1 VNLGWDISGID
12 PDKVKS
18 VLAKP
23 WTLDNATFSD
33 RLWARKNL
41 LIDTLHTQLT
51 QAMIL
56 GTPLDRVTAAAA
68 AALGAS
74 KANASRLVRT
84 EMGFFAVKAQRDALG
99 ALDVEEYQVVETL
112 DGKTC
117 PTCGAMDGKHFP
129 MAQFQAGVTAPLFH
143 PNCRG
148 CVSPYFEDEA
158 DYATRRIARDENGK
172 NYYVRGDM
180 SYAEWKKAFV
190 DGGGKTGLQNAA
202 ESGIVTSGGNYGAL
216 TPDSL
221 EAELHGEL
229 MYKEIRKRTTDV
241 ALISNNTG
249 WEQKDVN
256 FIKNHMFFKKHKF
269 EDGAKRRFDSSFEQ
283 AQAWDRLTQGKQTE
297 LDLLLLQHE
306 RLEAEIMRDE
316 DVVYEI
322 AHERANKKYNWQKA
336 LKEAKMKGT

>member
-56 GTPLDRVTAAAA
+56 GTPLDRVTAAVA

-99 ALDVEEYQVVETL
+99 ELDVEEYQVVETL
-112 DGKTC
+112 DGVTC

-129 MAQFQAGVTAPLFH
+129 VTQFQAGVTAPLFH

-148 CVSPYFEDEA
+148 CISPYFEDEA
-158 DYATRRIARDENGK
+158 DYSVQRIARDEDGK

-190 DGGGKTGLQNAA
+190 DGGDKTGLQNAA
-202 ESGIVTSGGNYGAL
+202 ESDILKLPSFEIGKSLGAKASNYDIYDGLGNHFRFAEGSKIQDVEVFAGHGVKTPLSDAVRDGLASQYGGDPLNWQHAKGF
-216 TPDSL
+216 
-221 EAELHGEL
+221 GEL
-229 MYKEIRKRTTDV
+229 IDVRGAEHGKAEVHWFQEPGVGKIKFYVKRW
-241 ALISNNTG
+241 I
-249 WEQKDVN
+249 E
-256 FIKNHMFFKKHKF
+256 
-269 EDGAKRRFDSSFEQ
+269 
-283 AQAWDRLTQGKQTE
+283 
-297 LDLLLLQHE
+297 
-306 RLEAEIMRDE
+306 
-316 DVVYEI
+316 
-322 AHERANKKYNWQKA
+322 
-336 LKEAKMKGT
+336 